1 MTDRH
6 DEAPEPAEYREDELR
21 DKVSGLGDT
30 PEDALEEV
38 ASRNDSLE
46 ERLPHDEL
54 SAGGHEPTEPSEP
67 HEPSEHSDE
76 DDPDVP
82 HAEGAPGQG

>member
-6 DEAPEPAEYREDELR
+6 DEAPEPPEYREHELR
-21 DKVSGLGDT
+21 DKVAGLGDT

-46 ERLPHDEL
+46 ERLPDEEL
-54 SAGGHEPTEPSEP
+54 RAGRDAG
-67 HEPSEHSDE
+67 DE
-76 DDPDVP
+76 EMPR
-82 HAEGAPGQG
+82 AEGAPGQG

>member
-1 MTDRH
+1 MTDRN
-6 DEAPEPAEYREDELR
+6 DAPEPPEYREQELR

-46 ERLPHDEL
+46 ERLPDQEPGV
-54 SAGGHEPTEPSEP
+54 GGR
-67 HEPSEHSDE
+67 SDE
-76 DDPDVP
+76 RAGDGEPDADVTRG
-82 HAEGAPGQG
+82 EGAPGQG